1 MNRFKATVLLGCTA
15 SISLMMAGCGDDD
28 DANGNGGINP
38 QTPCEE
44 MVYAICEAACECSEE
59 CAWSADAVSSSSSDF
74 ETCYNMELAWGT
86 CDEVEMD
93 FEACTASISQD
104 QCVEGSFGLRL
115 ELEEPCW
122 DLSGW

>member
-1 MNRFKATVLLGCTA
+1 MNRFGLIFLSCFAVG
-15 SISLMMAGCGDDD
+15 ISLTTAGCGDDD
-28 DANGNGGINP
+28 DDASGGINP

-44 MVYAICEAACECSEE
+44 MVYAICEAACECSED
-59 CAWSADAVSSSSSDF
+59 CAWSADAVSSSSSDL

-93 FEACTASISQD
+93 FDACKASISQD
-104 QCVEGSFGLRL
+104 QCVEGPLGLRL